1 MDNGLG
7 SRRIEPS
14 SMLFFYYYYYN
25 YTNKYLKILCL
36 QMEMSGVAEG
46 GDGLGINGAR
56 DASHLEPSGMFFSNY
71 LFFTILT
78 SM

>member
-1 MDNGLG
+1 MTHL
-7 SRRIEPS
+7 EPS
-14 SMLFFYYYYYN
+14 DMLFPCHFLN
-25 YTNKYLKILCL
+25 YTNEYLKILCL
-36 QMEMSGVAEG
+36 QMEMSGAAEG

-56 DASHLEPSGMFFSNY
+56 DMTRLEPSGMFFSNY

>member
-1 MDNGLG
+1 MRL
-7 SRRIEPS
+7 EPS
-14 SMLFFYYYYYN
+14 GMLFPYHFLN
-25 YTNKYLKILCL
+25 FTNEYLKILCL
-36 QMEMSGVAEG
+36 QMEMSGAAEG
-46 GDGLGINGAR
+46 GGGLGINGAR

>member
-1 MDNGLG
+1 
-7 SRRIEPS
+7 
-14 SMLFFYYYYYN
+14 MLFPCRFLN
-25 YTNKYLKILCL
+25 FTNEYLKILCL
-36 QMEMSGVAEG
+36 QMETSGAAEG

>member
-1 MDNGLG
+1 MRVRDATRL
-7 SRRIEPS
+7 EPS
-14 SMLFFYYYYYN
+14 GMLFPCCFLN

-46 GDGLGINGAR
+46 GDGLGINGAQDVTR
-56 DASHLEPSGMFFSNY
+56 LEPSGMFFSNY